1 MTYDITLPGNQRPQW
16 PDLCMACGTPHPGSL
31 ASISCVGS
39 QSAFGWKV
47 DALDMV
53 TTGTTQRSSNVRVN
67 LQVPAC
73 PKCAAAL
80 ERRHFWKTVFLYVS
94 GFGSVGA
101 LVVVI
106 AIGDQL
112 GFPSGVNVTLGV
124 AGLLATVAAP
134 VIWEFRHP
142 PGFTITPAGDR
153 VIYEFARKECAD
165 AFAAQNDVPA
175 EA

>member
-1 MTYDITLPGNQRPQW
+1 
-16 PDLCMACGTPHPGSL
+16 MACAAPHPGGF

-47 DALDMV
+47 EALDLV
-53 TTGTTQRSSNVRVN
+53 TSGTTPRASNVRVS
-67 LQVPAC
+67 LEVPAC

-94 GFGSVGA
+94 GFGSVGV
-101 LVVVI
+101 LVGVI

-142 PGFTITPAGDR
+142 PGFTITPTGDR
-153 VIYEFARKECAD
+153 VIYEFALNECAE
-165 AFAAQNDVPA
+165 AFASQNNVPA
-175 EA
+175 KS